1 MRHCLIQ
8 LNTSNLIQ
16 IVTYFFLPIIYSSCK
31 MKYLRKYWVNH
42 VNCSWFKAI
51 DYNHYCW
58 TMLIERFMVVLFSLE
73 LHLLRLNR
81 VWTDISLFLKKK
93 SRCLYL
99 GASHIGH
106 PPILRKQF
114 LLDLALIINL
124 NWYFYSNQNEISQ
137 NKCCI
142 VFFSTIQISVKLVSF
157 VMLLCYM
164 ENILTN
170 FQTMFLF
177 ADLDFSVFSVWS

>member
-1 MRHCLIQ
+1 MNCL
-8 LNTSNLIQ
+8 
-16 IVTYFFLPIIYSSCK
+16 
-31 MKYLRKYWVNH
+31 
-42 VNCSWFKAI
+42 WFEVI

-93 SRCLYL
+93 SICLYL

-177 ADLDFSVFSVWS
+177 ADLDFSVFSVWSPFTKVWLTTIFSLRSELLILLFLSIFLMCYLTSVLPFKM